1 MKFEEL
7 RKNYLDMSDIERNVF
22 MTEYT
27 SKRQRSI
34 EMETVSLKPKATK
47 KKPASRKGKTI
58 TMTKEQME
66 LAKAL
71 GLL

>member
-7 RKNYLDMSDIERNVF
+7 KKNYLDMDSNERNVF
-22 MTEYT
+22 MIQYTERRKT
-27 SKRQRSI
+27 AI
-34 EMETVSLKPKATK
+34 EMETVSLTKTTSKKSATRRPKTV
-47 KKPASRKGKTI
+47 S
-58 TMTKEQME
+58 MTKEQME